1 MEGKLYEALKSLTAT
16 ARTFRNV
23 PKEDQEWT
31 PVDDEALDHA
41 FAILAEYERTTH
53 AKGGA

>member
-31 PVDDEALDHA
+31 PVADEALDHA

-53 AKGGA
+53 AEGGA